1 MIDDQSLILVDNCW
15 LVGSTYSDSKPR
27 QGREAILQ
35 FGSLWPPMFAFWCST
50 AIISN
55 RCWHALE
62 CCGSWRNIAG
72 RSMAGTFDKLSFVD
86 CIFFTFAKCILRLQ
100 RQTRPDSILY
110 LLRYSIEFL
119 LWIWVLRLRR
129 ALRDRFLMP
138 LGDSTGFT
146 VWRWRPP
153 GTWPVRCPF
162 HQCHSNH
169 FPSLFRRR

>member
-100 RQTRPDSILY
+100 RQTGPDSILC
-110 LLRYSIEFL
+110 LRYFDVFTEVL
-119 LWIWVLRLRR
+119 HWIPLVDLGSPTATSAARQILDAPWRFYRLHSLEME
-129 ALRDRFLMP
+129 AP
-138 LGDSTGFT
+138 GDMAST
-146 VWRWRPP
+146 V
-153 GTWPVRCPF
+153 PV
-162 HQCHSNH
+162 
-169 FPSLFRRR
+169 PSMSQ